1 MGSQNVTRRNQPAYE
16 VDQEDRRMFGHSNP
30 QNHRD
35 AVPQN
40 VYVGRARGL
49 ENYNFFGTEA
59 MSDTQQV
66 PSWKHD
72 INSASTSTKSQSAYT
87 LSTVRKVNIDE
98 TTVTEKLESG
108 LQVTTF
114 KKGPSRSRKRPRT
127 NEEGVTI
134 KPGVTKMCTGE
145 ERERLD
151 RNNAH
156 RKKLNAVK
164 QIKKQIKRLMDCSCT
179 PGDDMFSMASIY
191 RNGKEYSYLGFSD
204 VYDDFRTT
212 FTQYIERKQQAGT
225 RSTIRD
231 LDDGNELIISSQTD
245 IEHASAQKSS
255 SFLTPSGKLKYI
267 VCML

>member
-87 LSTVRKVNIDE
+87 LSTVRKVNDE

-204 VYDDFRTT
+204 VYDDFRAA
-212 FTQYIERKQQAGT
+212 FTQYIERKHHAQAGT
-225 RSTIRD
+225 RTTGAVD
-231 LDDGNELIISSQTD
+231 EHKSQTNVAD
-245 IEHASAQKSS
+245 ASAQKSS
-255 SFLTPSGKLKYI
+255 PVVTPSGKLK
-267 VCML
+267 V